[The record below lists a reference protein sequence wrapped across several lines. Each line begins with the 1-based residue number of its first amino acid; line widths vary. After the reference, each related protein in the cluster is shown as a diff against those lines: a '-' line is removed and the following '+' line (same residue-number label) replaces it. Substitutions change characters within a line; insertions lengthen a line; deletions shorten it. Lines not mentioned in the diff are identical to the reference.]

1 MADTTTNLLLPFILA
16 AQAQKHVTHNEAL
29 RLLDGLIQLSV
40 LDRNLATP
48 PGSPAEGARYI
59 VATGATGAWSGW
71 AGDIALWSDGAW
83 VRLPARTGWV
93 VWVQDESRVVVRI
106 GSVWTPLDEAMGLLA
121 QAGSVDVALGALGG
135 TTGMAVLEQTLSAL
149 SGASVTSTIEIPDRS
164 IVLGVSTRTVTTI
177 TGATSYDCG
186 ISGETGKFGGSLG
199 VAAGSTNVGV
209 IGAQAF
215 YADTPIVL
223 TANGSNFTGGSV
235 RIAIHYLTLGV
246 PN

>member
-1 MADTTTNLLLPFILA
+1 MADTSTNLLLPFILA

-71 AGDIALWSDGAW
+71 AGDIALRSDGAW

-93 VWVQDESRVVVRI
+93 VWVQDEAKVVVRI
-106 GSVWTPLDEAMGLLA
+106 GAAWTPLDEAMGLLA

-135 TTGMAVLEQTLSAL
+135 TTGMAVLEQTLSGL
-149 SGASVTSTIEIPDRS
+149 SGASVTSTIEIPDRA

-186 ISGETGKFGGSLG
+186 ISGETTKFGGSLG
-199 VAAGSTNVGV
+199 IAAGITNVGV
-209 IGAQAF
+209 IGPQAI

-223 TANGSNFTGGSV
+223 TAQGGNFTGGSV

>member
-16 AQAQKHVTHNEAL
+16 AQAQKHVSHNEGL

-59 VATGATGAWSGW
+59 VASGATGAWSGW

-135 TTGMAVLEQTLSAL
+135 TTGMAVLEQTLSGL

-209 IGAQAF
+209 IGPQAF

>member
-1 MADTTTNLLLPFILA
+1 MVDTTTNLLLPFILA
-16 AQAQKHVTHNEAL
+16 AQAQKHVTHNETL

-48 PGSPAEGARYI
+48 PGSPTEGVRYI
-59 VATGATGAWSGW
+59 VASGATGAWSGW
-71 AGDIALWSDGAW
+71 TGDIALWSDGAW

-93 VWVQDESRVVVRI
+93 VWVQDESRAVVRI
-106 GSVWTPLDEAMGLLA
+106 GSVWTPLDEAMRLLA
-121 QAGSVDVALGALGG
+121 QEGSVDVALGALGG
-135 TTGMAVLEQTLSAL
+135 TTGMAVLEQTLSGL
-149 SGASVTSTIEIPDRS
+149 SGGSVTSTIEIPDRS

-186 ISGETGKFGGSLG
+186 VSGETSKFGGSLG

-209 IGAQAF
+209 IGPQAF
-215 YADTPIVL
+215 YADTPMVL
-223 TANGSNFTGGSV
+223 TANGGNFTDGSV

>member
-16 AQAQKHVTHNEAL
+16 AQAQKHVTHNESL

-135 TTGMAVLEQTLSAL
+135 TTGMAVLEQTLSGL
-149 SGASVTSTIEIPDRS
+149 SGASVTSTIEIPDRA

-186 ISGETGKFGGSLG
+186 ISGETTKFGGSLG

-209 IGAQAF
+209 IGPQAF

-223 TANGSNFTGGSV
+223 TAQGGNFTGGSV

>member
-1 MADTTTNLLLPFILA
+1 MSETSTHLGLPYLLA

-71 AGDIALWSDGAW
+71 AGDIALRSDGAW

-93 VWVQDESRVVVRI
+93 VWVQDEAKVVVRI
-106 GSVWTPLDEAMGLLA
+106 GAAWTPLDEAMGLLA
-121 QAGSVDVALGALGG
+121 QGGSVDVALGALGG
-135 TTGMAVLEQTLSAL
+135 TTGMAVLEQTLSGL
-149 SGASVTSTIEIPDRS
+149 SGASGTSTVEIPDRA

-186 ISGETGKFGGSLG
+186 VSGETNKFGGSLG

-209 IGAQAF
+209 IGPQAF

-223 TANGSNFTGGSV
+223 TAQGGNFTGGSV